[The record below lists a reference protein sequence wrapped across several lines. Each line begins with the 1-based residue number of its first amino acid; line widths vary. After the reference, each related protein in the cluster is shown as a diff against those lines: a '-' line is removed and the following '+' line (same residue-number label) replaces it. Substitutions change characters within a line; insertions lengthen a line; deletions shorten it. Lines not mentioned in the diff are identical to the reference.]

1 MRCCSRPVYQPSRSL
16 ETHMTVAWQFEP
28 LLPIPRRPLRG
39 MSVTD
44 CSCSGAVHQ
53 RQLTD
58 RQLSLHCSPSDR
70 PLQADRSHSC
80 SASRAVAIARH
91 QTLGRFSDG
100 DEPSRA
106 PLACANIEL
115 SQCEDQNGNGRYGQ
129 VVVNSLR
136 VPAGTVDVCIT
147 LEDSGGRHA
156 DELSAHQGAGRIR

>member
-1 MRCCSRPVYQPSRSL
+1 MGRVLLPVVLGTQWQLWSIAVCCWLLRAMGRWRQRLSACAEAHPNRELNVVQQPSAIADNRRSVWL
-16 ETHMTVAWQFEP
+16 
-28 LLPIPRRPLRG
+28 
-39 MSVTD
+39 
-44 CSCSGAVHQ
+44 
-53 RQLTD
+53 
-58 RQLSLHCSPSDR
+58 
-70 PLQADRSHSC
+70 LQADRSHSR
-80 SASRAVAIARH
+80 SVSRAVAIARH

-106 PLACANIEL
+106 LLACANIKL

-136 VPAGTVDVCIT
+136 APAGTVDVCIT